1 MSAAQKINVPQ
12 FVLDIID
19 RQKAI
24 LQEAS
29 DQLENARNAD
39 RRFGSEGR
47 YWVETWNKIADEVR
61 EALDQLEEVRE
72 SARMEGVDPDEL
84 IGELPTINAPS
95 AELIDEWC

>member
-1 MSAAQKINVPQ
+1 MSTAQHINVPQ

-29 DQLENARNAD
+29 EQLENARNAD

-47 YWVETWNKIADEVR
+47 YWVETWRKLADDVR
-61 EALDQLEEVRE
+61 EAREQLEEVRE
-72 SARMEGVDPDEL
+72 SAKMEGVDPDAL